1 MKYINLFPTVI
12 SSIILKDISNNEI
25 QNYIKT
31 LYKGEWVDD
40 KNQNGCYTLEQ
51 NILDIPVFSKLK
63 ENILN
68 LSKEYFKNLGF
79 NDHNYKICNSW
90 GNLVNINEQI
100 FSHFHGNSF
109 LSGVFYL
116 GSNNSNISFQN
127 PIDDKWLFKIQK
139 TPQQISKP
147 QTWGKYYKTPKQN
160 ELILFPSWLVHGVDK
175 SKIDKRLSIA
185 FNIVPTGL
193 IGSPAGFLQL

>member
-12 SSIILKDISNNEI
+12 SSIILKDISDNEI

-31 LYKGEWVDD
+31 LYKGEWIDD

-100 FSHFHGNSF
+100 FSHLHGNSF

-127 PIDDKWLFKIQK
+127 PIDDKWLFKIQR

-147 QTWGKYYKTPKQN
+147 QTWRKYYKTPKQN

-185 FNIVPTGL
+185 LNIEPTGL